1 MANENN
7 GKAETDGDE
16 TDAALAE
23 RVVELARGHVAD
35 QLYQIAHVLV
45 LSRSPAAY
53 AAARIIAGR
62 MRADALEMGEP
73 GFLAELDRCID
84 QEIERHA
91 EKERET
97 RASAGKLARAF
108 ADLLKVS
115 REAKRGSREA
125 DA

>member
-1 MANENN
+1 MS
-7 GKAETDGDE
+7 
-16 TDAALAE
+16 DAVLAE
-23 RVVELARGHVAD
+23 RVVDLARGHVAD

-53 AAARIIAGR
+53 AAARIIAGK

-84 QEIERHA
+84 REIERH
-91 EKERET
+91 EQKERET
-97 RASAGKLARAF
+97 RESAGKLARAF
-108 ADLLKVS
+108 ADLLKAS
-115 REAKRGSREA
+115 RDSKRPREA